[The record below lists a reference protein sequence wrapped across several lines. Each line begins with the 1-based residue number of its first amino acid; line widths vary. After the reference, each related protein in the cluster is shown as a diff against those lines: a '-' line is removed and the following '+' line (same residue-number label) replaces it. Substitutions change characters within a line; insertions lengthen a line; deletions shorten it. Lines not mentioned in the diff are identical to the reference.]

1 MERVK
6 TVEVKTYESE
16 MKIQMIVPQ
25 LTAAR
30 KDALDL
36 RMKQRVK
43 FLVPESF
50 TLLLQTVARNVGEV
64 QQDQVGW
71 GAVEV
76 LVEDMVCRSSNR
88 ECSICCKLTADLVYG
103 P

>member
-1 MERVK
+1 MK

-25 LTAAR
+25 LRAR
-30 KDALDL
+30 KDALNL

-88 ECSICCKLTADLVYG
+88 ECSICCKLTAELIYG